1 MKQLPPKVKPQNSPE
16 KVLSAYYNSLIWFKL
31 RKKNHSHTREYKTL
45 DLVFTSDTENFTD

>member
-16 KVLSAYYNSLIWFKL
+16 KVLSAYYSSLIWFKL

-45 DLVFTSDTENFTD
+45 DLVFTSDTENFTG